1 MNSAN
6 ALKPRGFEGVFLS
19 ASLNDIIQMECLGM
33 HARVVHVD
41 RGDVSGRIYFAGGQ
55 AVHAQVG
62 AITGEEAFFE
72 ILSWHKGVFH
82 MEEGV
87 RAIEET
93 ITRSWESLLME
104 AAQLN
109 DEQELNTT
117 VTAFPL
123 TEPVAMPH
131 KLIAEAFTDPDILQ
145 AVYMADDGS
154 LLHTKGDDPETLQGT
169 FAYIMQLLQHVGTAL
184 GAEQIREVHFMGS
197 SNRALCRHED
207 GETIAAVTTSKVN
220 LTTLAKKLANP

>member
-1 MNSAN
+1 MNSST

-62 AITGEEAFFE
+62 SLMGEEAFFE
-72 ILSWHKGVFH
+72 ILSWHKGVFR

-93 ITRSWESLLME
+93 ITRNWESLLME
-104 AAQLN
+104 AAHLH
-109 DEQELNTT
+109 DEQAPGTT
-117 VTAFPL
+117 VTAFSVK
-123 TEPVAMPH
+123 EPVMPH
-131 KLIAEAFTDPDILQ
+131 NPIADVFKNPEILH
-145 AVYMADDGS
+145 AVHLSEDGTP
-154 LLHTKGDDPETLQGT
+154 LETKGDDPETLQGT
-169 FAYIMQLLQHVGTAL
+169 FAYVMQLLQHVGLAL
-184 GAEQIREVHFMGS
+184 GAEQVQEVHFAGTT
-197 SNRALCRHED
+197 NRAICIAGD
-207 GETIAAVTTSKVN
+207 GTTTAAITTAKTN
-220 LTTLAKKLANP
+220 LTTLAKKLAAQ